1 MLISTYI
8 LFFTARSGSR
18 NLQALTPADRA
29 NIIHT
34 LADQLVEKSAKIMEA
49 NQKDL
54 VKARSQGIEGPLYD
68 RLVMTPGKL
77 SSLAEGLK
85 QIAESSFDNLG
96 RIVRRTKIS
105 ETMSIVQKTVSI
117 GVLLVIFE
125 SRPDC
130 LPQVL
135 TETHFLVIFLD
146 F

>member
-1 MLISTYI
+1 M
-8 LFFTARSGSR
+8 
-18 NLQALTPADRA
+18 QALTPADRA